1 MFNLMAITSRSGYL
15 RKQVDTL
22 SKAVEE
28 GRARGESDEWVNAQL
43 EEAKSKLARLEQ
55 ELRDHEI
62 ENSLRRHNYVGLVHA
77 LLLELAKQGKLEG
90 AITAAK
96 ATMEAKV
103 KAKKEKGGAVEDL
116 MEE

>member
-1 MFNLMAITSRSGYL
+1 MFNLLAITSRSGYL
-15 RKQVDTL
+15 RKQVATL

-28 GRARGESDEWVNAQL
+28 GSARGESDEWVNAQL
-43 EEAKSKLARLEQ
+43 EEAKSKLARLEEQ
-55 ELRDHEI
+55 FKEYEV

-90 AITAAK
+90 AVATAK
-96 ATMEAKV
+96 KEMERKI